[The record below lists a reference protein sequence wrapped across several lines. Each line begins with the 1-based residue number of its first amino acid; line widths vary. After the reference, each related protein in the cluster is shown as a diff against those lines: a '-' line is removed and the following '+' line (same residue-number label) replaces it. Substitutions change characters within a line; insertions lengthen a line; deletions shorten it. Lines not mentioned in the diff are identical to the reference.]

1 VKLNQYIDHT
11 LLKPDAEPKD
21 IKKLCDEAKEFQFY
35 SVCVNPVYVHYAKQC
50 LQQTQV
56 KVCTVVDFPL
66 GASGINNKATQAE
79 YCIRDG
85 ADELDMVIPIGQ
97 LKSGRLD
104 EVEDHIKA
112 VAAKRNGRPLKV
124 IVETSLLNYAD
135 KLAICK
141 ILNKCDVQFIKT
153 STGFAGGGATV
164 EDVEIFKR
172 ELRSDIAIKASGG
185 IQSAADATA
194 LIEAG
199 ATRLGTSRSVSL
211 VTGKS

>member
-1 VKLNQYIDHT
+1 MKLNQYIDHT